1 MMQDAAKQFD
11 ELSQIEDVNERI
23 NTTSSKFSG
32 GEISAKAVRMI
43 FDKLSSK
50 EKVLLLD
57 KIYSTDVRKDNMRR
71 LPPKILVPNAVFIKN
86 QADLAAWGTVGKYH
100 LINLYGSSK
109 TQDRFIRIK
118 KTIGQYEGS
127 SLSHFSAKGYEPKRV
142 IDSFAMHGFIN
153 DLMFQGKELDVSP
166 LDLPSSM
173 TLGAEIECVGAYKTD
188 ILDLEKRLAKYGVDY
203 LHKFRVKYDT
213 SVMKNDKKQQLGA
226 EVVTGVMEDTIED
239 WTNFRNAC
247 LFLKAIGCE
256 ANRTCGGHIHI
267 GTNTLGVDKK
277 AWEVFLKTWAE
288 AEPLIY
294 MISNRR
300 GEKTRKG
307 VDHYAKLSDSSIHS
321 IDWKS
326 VKIKDENDVF
336 RIAEAISYDSWMM
349 YDDRYRGLNLTNV
362 GLKEKNTVEFRL
374 SNGSVDYGVW
384 RENMMLYGRMM
395 QMAKMQSIDPTR
407 KKKEMEAFFEKGI
420 PEKEKMKRLLN
431 LVFDRDEEK
440 EIFYKR
446 WQYRAGEEPVFGWG
460 AAKTYR
466 SQYWREHDK
475 SETMLQQIA
484 TVAETVS
491 DEDRVATMRAL
502 IGEREQNISQSNTE
516 IE

>member
-1 MMQDAAKQFD
+1 MIQDAAKQFD

-23 NTTSSKFSG
+23 NTTSSRFSS

-43 FDKLSSK
+43 FDKLSSTD
-50 EKVLLLD
+50 KVLLLD
-57 KIYSTDVRKDNMRR
+57 AIYARDVRNDNMRR
-71 LPPKILVPNAVFIKN
+71 LPPKILAPNAVFIKN
-86 QADLAAWGTVGKYH
+86 QDDLVVWGTVGKYH
-100 LINLYGSSK
+100 LINLYESSK

-118 KTIGQYEGS
+118 KTIGQYEGG
-127 SLSHFSAKGYEPKRV
+127 SLSHFSGRKYNPRKS
-142 IDSFAMHGFIN
+142 IDTIAMRGFIK
-153 DLMFQGKELDVSP
+153 DLMFKGKELDVSP
-166 LDLPSSM
+166 LDLPSTM
-173 TLGAEIECVGAYKTD
+173 TLGAEIECVGAYKTE
-188 ILDLEKRLAKYGVDY
+188 ILDLEKKLRTYGVDY
-203 LHKFRVKYDT
+203 LNRFRVKYDT
-213 SVMKNDKKQQLGA
+213 SVHKTDKQGQLGA
-226 EVVTGVMEDTIED
+226 EVVTGIMEDTVED

-267 GTNTLGVDKK
+267 GTNTLGVDKR

-326 VKIKDENDVF
+326 VKIRDESDVT
-336 RIAEAISYDSWMM
+336 RIAGRISDDGWGG
-349 YDDRYRGLNLTNV
+349 DRYRGLNLTNV
-362 GLKEKNTVEFRL
+362 GTLGKNTVEFRL
-374 SNGSVDYGVW
+374 SNGSVDYSVW

-395 QMAKMQSIDPTR
+395 QMAKMQSIDPSR
-407 KKKEMEAFFEKGI
+407 KKKEMEAFFEHGI

-431 LVFDRDEEK
+431 LVFDNDEEK

-446 WQYRAGEEPVFGWG
+446 WQFRAGEEPVFGWG
-460 AAKTYR
+460 AAKTYK
-466 SQYWREHDK
+466 SQYWKESDK
-475 SETMLQQIA
+475 SETMVQQIA
-484 TVAETVS
+484 KVAEAVP
-491 DEDRVATMRAL
+491 DEDRIATMRTL
-502 IGEREQNISQSNTE
+502 IGEREQNINQSNTE
-516 IE
+516 ID